1 MTKTQSV
8 IQGRKFGQVISGAG
22 AIFLRDGFAA
32 ASVDDIARAAQVSK
46 ATIYSYF
53 PDKVLMFQEAMRAEI
68 ARLEGSFTLD
78 IDPGLSPQQALP
90 QIAAQAAEWMADPH
104 RVSLCRVL
112 LAEAPR
118 FADLAASLRDSLT
131 RMLRDPVRAHLDR
144 WADAGLLAIDDTDLA
159 ARQLVGLSGADFAF
173 HLLGR
178 PQAAS
183 AAAIRANALD
193 AAALFLRAF
202 APAPHQDRRRSAG
215 TR

>member
-1 MTKTQSV
+1 MMRTQSV
-8 IQGRKFGQVISGAG
+8 IQGRKFGQVVGGAG
-22 AIFLRDGFAA
+22 AIFLRDGFAG
-32 ASVDDIARAAQVSK
+32 ASVDDIARAARVSK

-53 PDKVLMFQEAMRAEI
+53 PDKTLMFQEAMRAEI
-68 ARLEGSFTLD
+68 ARLHGSFTLD
-78 IDPGLSPQQALP
+78 IDPGLSPHQAIP

-118 FADLAASLRDSLT
+118 FADLALLFQDSLSQT
-131 RMLRDPVRAHLDR
+131 LRNPVRAHLDR
-144 WADAGLLAIDDTDLA
+144 WADAGLLAIENTDLA
-159 ARQLVGLSGADFAF
+159 ARQLIGLSGADCSL
-173 HLLGR
+173 HLLNMS
-178 PQAAS
+178 QAAS
-183 AAAIRANALD
+183 PAAIRANALD